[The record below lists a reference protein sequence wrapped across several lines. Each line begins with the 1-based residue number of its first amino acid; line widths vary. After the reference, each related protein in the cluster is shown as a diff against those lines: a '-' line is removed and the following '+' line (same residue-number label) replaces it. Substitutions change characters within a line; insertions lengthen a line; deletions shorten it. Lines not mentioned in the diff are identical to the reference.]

1 MRREYTIFF
10 YFCPRNIAFMPQ
22 KKKNTPQV
30 ISLDAFGSAKNY
42 WLCWIQSPLPP
53 FSFANKVQKELRHPC
68 AYIGGI
74 SLPDIHPD
82 LSFPMYYMSFNLEY
96 DINLVILANHVT
108 APMAMS
114 LAQENPLFGGL
125 LFEDDYYLFNNQGL
139 TKMQFSF
146 PQADYLLLLSADK
159 QVDLEDYIKMI
170 PTLSG
175 IKLLCA
181 DTPQNVAASQKKS
194 KQVLDFLQ
202 YLYYESESFVNDYLR
217 KKLFRKLHH
226 KMSVSAANY
235 EAIRFPIEDN
245 RMITSSLLRR
255 KEY

>member
-1 MRREYTIFF
+1 
-10 YFCPRNIAFMPQ
+10 MPP
-22 KKKNTPQV
+22 KKKNTPQI
-30 ISLDAFGSAKNY
+30 ISLDSFGSAKNY

-53 FSFANKVQKELRHPC
+53 FSFAKKAQKELRHPC
-68 AYIGGI
+68 AYIGSI
-74 SLPDIHPD
+74 SLEDIHPT
-82 LSFPMYYMSFNLEY
+82 LQCPMYYMAFNQDF

-108 APMAMS
+108 APMEMS
-114 LAQENPLFGGL
+114 LSQENPLFGGL
-125 LFEDDYYLFNNQGL
+125 LFEDDYYLFNKQGL
-139 TKMQFSF
+139 TKIQFSY

-159 QVDLEDYIKMI
+159 QVDLEDYIQML
-170 PTLSG
+170 PQLSDT
-175 IKLLCA
+175 KFLCQN
-181 DTPQNVAASQKKS
+181 TPQNIADSQKKS
-194 KQVLDFLQ
+194 KTVLDFLQ